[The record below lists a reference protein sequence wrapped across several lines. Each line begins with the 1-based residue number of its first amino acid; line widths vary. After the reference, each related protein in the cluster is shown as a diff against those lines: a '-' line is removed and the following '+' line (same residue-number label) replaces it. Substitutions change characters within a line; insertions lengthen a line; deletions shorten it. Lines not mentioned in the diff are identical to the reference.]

1 MGGRRAR
8 GSRTDVGSGE
18 KKNYRRRSETI
29 RTGPACRRAHL
40 SRLRLAPAG
49 ERGRA
54 AQEPGRTRATP
65 PAGIASWASHPL
77 QLCTPGRGFFL
88 LHSGIACIR
97 RRSLS
102 APLRR
107 LRPWPLDRRPDA
119 GRMAGEPDV
128 DVPRTYSRRSGTEWL
143 STPVPYARRRY
154 PDRDRSKFYSP
165 ASCFVSARSAPQG
178 RPARRSEGPSG
189 GSRFARRT
197 DSISPRHLGFPIV
210 HRQHRSPRL
219 MHLCQ
224 IQEIEH
230 CGPCE
235 ALMPRTFTGI
245 FGFPD
250 GRFPLFF

>member
-1 MGGRRAR
+1 
-8 GSRTDVGSGE
+8 
-18 KKNYRRRSETI
+18 
-29 RTGPACRRAHL
+29 
-40 SRLRLAPAG
+40 
-49 ERGRA
+49 
-54 AQEPGRTRATP
+54 
-65 PAGIASWASHPL
+65 
-77 QLCTPGRGFFL
+77 
-88 LHSGIACIR
+88 
-97 RRSLS
+97 
-102 APLRR
+102 
-107 LRPWPLDRRPDA
+107 
-119 GRMAGEPDV
+119 MAGEPDV

-197 DSISPRHLGFPIV
+197 DSISPQHLGFPIV

-235 ALMPRTFTGI
+235 APDAAHLHWYLRVPRRTFPSLLLSSNRVRSVPHPEQSVSPGDPAQKPSRFRPAFTGE
-245 FGFPD
+245 FRAP
-250 GRFPLFF
+250 GRATVQL